1 LGFFDRRTKDTASG
15 TQAEILHPLTPTM
28 PENMQKLI
36 TRARNLA
43 MQIMLR
49 DRAGDRPT
57 EVVGRGWTRF
67 DENKVRLSTPFSF
80 LGF

>member
-1 LGFFDRRTKDTASG
+1 
-15 TQAEILHPLTPTM
+15 M